1 MQASAIAGR
10 LPAATGWCVF
20 YLGIAAAWAGLVA
33 MSAANAPMVWPNQS
47 LFAGFLA
54 RCLESVASLSLLH
67 LVAMW
72 ALMSLGMML
81 PTAFPALQR
90 LADLLQARPG
100 GAAQFLSF
108 CLAYVAVWLSFSL
121 IAALAQMLLTAA
133 ELVDA
138 AGRLQSDFLVAGL
151 LGFAG
156 AYQFTKLKHA
166 CLSRC
171 RHPMTF
177 FLAQWRD
184 GLRGAAIMGLKHG
197 RDCLGCCWPLMLLA
211 FVGGT
216 MNLGWMALAMIL
228 MLIEKLAGPGRFV
241 TLPLGIALILSAG
254 YAFGIG
260 WQSL

>member
-10 LPAATGWCVF
+10 LPAVAGWCVF
-20 YLGIAAAWAGLVA
+20 YLTIAAAWAGLVA
-33 MSAANAPMVWPNQS
+33 MSGTNATFVWVDQS
-47 LFAGFLA
+47 ALDGFLA
-54 RCLESVASLSLLH
+54 RCLDNVASLALPH

-100 GAAQFLSF
+100 GGAQFLSF
-108 CLAYVAVWLSFSL
+108 CLAYVAIWLGFSL
-121 IAALAQMLLTAA
+121 LAALAQMLLAAA

-138 AGRLQSDFLVAGL
+138 AGRSQSGFLAAGL

-156 AYQFTKLKHA
+156 IYQFTKLKHA
-166 CLSRC
+166 CLARC

-184 GLRGAAIMGLKHG
+184 GVRGAAIMGLKHG

-241 TLPLGIALILSAG
+241 TLPLGIALVLSAG
-254 YAFGIG
+254 FAFGTG

>member
-10 LPAATGWCVF
+10 LPAAAGWCVF
-20 YLGIAAAWAGLVA
+20 YLAIAAAWAGLVA
-33 MSAANAPMVWPNQS
+33 MAETSTPIFWPDHGA
-47 LFAGFLA
+47 FAGFLA
-54 RCLESVASLSLLH
+54 RCLDSVSSLALPH
-67 LVAMW
+67 LIAMW

-90 LADLLQARPG
+90 LVDLLQIRPG
-100 GAAQFLSF
+100 GTAQFLAF
-108 CLAYVAVWLSFSL
+108 CFAYVAIWLGFSL
-121 IAALAQMLLTAA
+121 IAALAQMLLAAA
-133 ELVDA
+133 ELIDA
-138 AGRLQSDFLVAGL
+138 AGRAQSGFLAAGL

-156 AYQFTKLKHA
+156 IYQFTKLKHA

-184 GLRGAAIMGLKHG
+184 GVRGAVIMGLKHG

-216 MNLGWMALAMIL
+216 MNLGWMALAMLL

-241 TLPLGIALILSAG
+241 TLPLGIVLVLGAG
-254 YAFGIG
+254 YAFGVG
-260 WQSL
+260 LQSL